1 MVFHFIKTGEKMKKL
16 FVVLCVLMMFFG
28 IIGCPS
34 DDPTNTGSKS
44 SFTSTTVVG
53 SDTEAIPSGAHPVP
67 EPATLLLIGS
77 GLVGL
82 AGFGRKMFK
91 K

>member
-1 MVFHFIKTGEKMKKL
+1 MKKI
-16 FVVLCVLMMFFG
+16 FMVLCVWMMLFG

-34 DDPTNTGSKS
+34 DDPTSTASKS
-44 SFTSTTVVG
+44 SFSSTTVVS
-53 SDTEAIPSGAHPVP
+53 SDTELTSSGPSQVP
-67 EPATLLLIGS
+67 EPATLMLIGS

>member
-1 MVFHFIKTGEKMKKL
+1 MIFHFIKIGGHVKKL
-16 FVVLCVLMMFFG
+16 FMFLCIVMMFFG
-28 IIGCPS
+28 IVGCPS
-34 DDPTNTGSKS
+34 DDPTSTVSKS
-44 SFTSTTVVG
+44 SFSSTTVVR
-53 SDTEAIPSGAHPVP
+53 SDAEPTSSGPHPVP
-67 EPATLLLIGS
+67 EPATLILLGS

>member
-1 MVFHFIKTGEKMKKL
+1 MF
-16 FVVLCVLMMFFG
+16 LCILIMFFG

-53 SDTEAIPSGAHPVP
+53 SNTGAIPSGAHPVP
-67 EPATLLLIGS
+67 EPATLMLIGS

-82 AGFGRKMFK
+82 AGFGRKIFK

>member
-1 MVFHFIKTGEKMKKL
+1 MGGKVKKL
-16 FVVLCVLMMFFG
+16 FMVLCVWMMLFG
-28 IIGCPS
+28 IMGCPS
-34 DDPTNTGSKS
+34 DDPNSTASKS
-44 SFTSTTVVG
+44 SFSSTTVVS
-53 SDTEAIPSGAHPVP
+53 SDTELTSSGPSPVP
-67 EPATLLLIGS
+67 EPATLMLLGS

>member
-1 MVFHFIKTGEKMKKL
+1 M
-16 FVVLCVLMMFFG
+16 VLCVLMMFFG

-34 DDPTNTGSKS
+34 DDPTSTVSKS
-44 SFTSTTVVG
+44 SYSSTAVVSSDKEPTS
-53 SDTEAIPSGAHPVP
+53 SEPSPVP
-67 EPATLLLIGS
+67 EPATLMLIGS

>member
-1 MVFHFIKTGEKMKKL
+1 MLFYFIKIGGKVKKL
-16 FVVLCVLMMFFG
+16 FMVLCVLIMLFG

-34 DDPTNTGSKS
+34 DDPTSTVSKS
-44 SFTSTTVVG
+44 NSSSTTVVR
-53 SDTEAIPSGAHPVP
+53 SDTDPSSSEPSPVP
-67 EPATLLLIGS
+67 EPATLLLIGY

>member
-1 MVFHFIKTGEKMKKL
+1 M
-16 FVVLCVLMMFFG
+16 VLCVWMMLFG

-34 DDPTNTGSKS
+34 DDSTSTASKS
-44 SFTSTTVVG
+44 TFSSTTVVS
-53 SDTEAIPSGAHPVP
+53 SDTEPTSGGPSPVP
-67 EPATLLLIGS
+67 EPATLMLLGS

-82 AGFGRKMFK
+82 AGFGRKIFK

>member
-1 MVFHFIKTGEKMKKL
+1 MVYYFIKIGGKVKKL
-16 FVVLCVLMMFFG
+16 FMVLCVLIMLFG

-34 DDPTNTGSKS
+34 DDPTSTVSKS
-44 SFTSTTVVG
+44 SFSSTTVVS
-53 SDTEAIPSGAHPVP
+53 SDTELTSSGPSPVP
-67 EPATLLLIGS
+67 EPATLMLLGS

-82 AGFGRKMFK
+82 AGFGRKIFK